1 MEGELTKYK
10 AVLEVTGCDDMGR
23 ALTLADKLDQYT
35 FSPKLLGPED
45 VAIECLK
52 TMLPNDEV
60 NRLTPYLD
68 IRRYGEA
75 VMEQS
80 GGKLTGY
87 GLVERVDGDLS
98 PGMEEE
104 PGKNEMVLGI

>member
-1 MEGELTKYK
+1 
-10 AVLEVTGCDDMGR
+10 MGR

-60 NRLTPYLD
+60 NRLTPNLTSTFT
-68 IRRYGEA
+68 GE
-75 VMEQS
+75 
-80 GGKLTGY
+80 LI
-87 GLVERVDGDLS
+87 LL
-98 PGMEEE
+98 
-104 PGKNEMVLGI
+104 LLL